1 MKRKSVK
8 RFFFFFPASI
18 FGRDHVLL
26 PVGVDP
32 EVVAVDGGVEVVVLQ
47 LLSCTFLG
55 NFCEKVLG
63 RVAVGSLCISKNLK

>member
-1 MKRKSVK
+1 M
-8 RFFFFFPASI
+8 FFVHELVL
-18 FGRDHVLL
+18 DHVLL

-32 EVVAVDGGVEVVVLQ
+32 EVVAVDGGVEVGVLQ

-63 RVAVGSLCISKNLK
+63 RFAVGSLCTGKNLK